1 VAALA
6 VSYGAHPKDKL
17 TVFNPIACI
26 DAPQDLAPW
35 FRKNA

>member
-6 VSYGAHPKDKL
+6 VSYGAHPRDSL
-17 TVFNPIACI
+17 TEFNPLACI

-35 FRKNA
+35 LARNA